1 MKFLNKKICLFS
13 ILLLVP
19 LMISAQARLA
29 KTSPIV
35 AKKMVIVKLESY
47 AKHYRGICP
56 VTVKMTGKIIVP
68 SAMSVKYM
76 FRRSDGS
83 RPKLNSLI
91 FKEAGTRVL
100 PFTWKISK
108 DCNGWVQLIVRTESS
123 EWSSEKFHFDVVC
136 DNKPQVGV
144 SPGDPKIKEI
154 QKPDLIVSGI
164 NITDPVRAGIPTFIF
179 IHVKNISNSR
189 TRTQQ
194 SPPCNLTVQLYLNI
208 NLMLFKLYPIP
219 AIPSG
224 TSKIISIPY
233 NFSPGQWRIQAWA
246 DGKEEVSETDETNNV
261 KSFKFYVK

>member
-1 MKFLNKKICLFS
+1 MKFLKKKMCLLS
-13 ILLLVP
+13 ILLFVP
-19 LMISAQARLA
+19 LMLSAQARVV
-29 KTSPIV
+29 KTSPVV

-47 AKHYRGICP
+47 TKHYRGICP

-76 FRRSDGS
+76 FLRSDGS

-108 DCNGWVQLIVRTESS
+108 DYNGWVQLIVRTEKS
-123 EWSSEKFHFDVVC
+123 EWRSEKFHFDVVC
-136 DNKPQVGV
+136 DNTPQAGV
-144 SPGDPKIKEI
+144 SQGDPKITKI

-164 NITDPVRAGIPTFIF
+164 KITDPVRAGIPAFIY
-179 IHVKNISNSR
+179 IHVKNISNR
-189 TRTQQ
+189 GTQQ
-194 SPPCNLTVQLYLNI
+194 SPPCNLTVQLHLNI

-233 NFSPGQWRIQAWA
+233 NFSPGHWRIEAWA